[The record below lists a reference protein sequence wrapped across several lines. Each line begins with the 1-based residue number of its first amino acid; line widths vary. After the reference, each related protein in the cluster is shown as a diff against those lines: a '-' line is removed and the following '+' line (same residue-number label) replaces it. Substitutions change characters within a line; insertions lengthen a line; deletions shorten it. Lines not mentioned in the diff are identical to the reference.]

1 MIILKNIIP
10 KSAYLMLWAFAFCIP
25 FNWHTANI
33 CLWVF
38 MGLCILNKKTY
49 QKESFQ
55 NIRQAPL
62 LFAAASI
69 VYLLWILASMLWT
82 DDTNNGN
89 NLIIKTLPLS
99 AVPLSI
105 VLGKACGY
113 IKNIKWLLAA
123 FVAGTIAS
131 DIANLVLSYRDCWY
145 DVDGQSVFISNP
157 YLHDISIIESI
168 NQGISHFSYIYL
180 SHFGHPSYLSLYG
193 LLSIA
198 ILYYWI
204 RNSKSPVSAKCAGSG
219 LLLFLLIMTYLLNSR
234 ANFIALMML
243 IVSILIYEVAV
254 KKKYLITIIILII
267 GIGGGSYILSSSR
280 GASLYERFSS
290 LQSKTDNNYKGIDVR
305 LDIWIE
311 ACQVIKKYPI
321 WGTGVGDGDNAL
333 MGQYLINGCSELY
346 ENEYVTH
353 NQFLDVQMT
362 RGIMG
367 TITLLALFII
377 PFAAAIRRRDFVLMT
392 LVIIMA
398 VNCIFE
404 NMLNRSGGFMFY
416 PLMTALLL
424 VAERK
429 YIANE
434 TN

>member
-1 MIILKNIIP
+1 
-10 KSAYLMLWAFAFCIP
+10 
-25 FNWHTANI
+25 
-33 CLWVF
+33 
-38 MGLCILNKKTY
+38 
-49 QKESFQ
+49 
-55 NIRQAPL
+55 
-62 LFAAASI
+62 
-69 VYLLWILASMLWT
+69 MLWT

-99 AVPLSI
+99 AIPLSI

-123 FVAGTIAS
+123 LVAGTIAA
-131 DIANLVLSYRDCWY
+131 DICNLYLSYQDCWY
-145 DVDGQSVFISNP
+145 DVDGQSVFFSNP
-157 YLHDISIIESI
+157 YMEDISIWESI
-168 NQGISHFSYIYL
+168 NQGYSNFSYTWL
-180 SHFGHPSYLSLYG
+180 SHFGHPSYISLYG
-193 LLSIA
+193 LFSIA
-198 ILYYWI
+198 VLYYSI
-204 RNSKSPVSAKCAGSG
+204 RNNSHSIAVKI
-219 LLLFLLIMTYLLNSR
+219 LLATALVFCLAMVYLLNSR
-234 ANFIALMML
+234 ANLIALMFLL
-243 IVSILIYEVAV
+243 ICILAYEIGI
-254 KKKYLITIIILII
+254 KKKYVLPVIILAA
-267 GIGGGSYILSSSR
+267 GITGGTFVFGTGR
-280 GASLYERFSS
+280 GESLKSKVSNIQEQTE
-290 LQSKTDNNYKGIDVR
+290 QSQSYKGIDVR

-321 WGTGVGDGDNAL
+321 WGTGIGDGDNAL
-333 MGQYLINGCSELY
+333 MGQYLIDGCSELY

-424 VAERK
+424 VADRK

-434 TN
+434 TKQTNDNI